1 MSRLS
6 GPCLKCLQHLSSQ
19 DDVDGTGLRAKC
31 FTDWFML
38 KGRASFGSFERSQ
51 SGSLG
56 PAVPMLGDVAG
67 WNTSFFHG
75 RFKKYSATLADQS
88 YIFKVKEDIAPELP
102 DVEYLCNQ
110 IAKSCGL
117 PVPPFY
123 MVKFGGERAFVT
135 KNFIRKNAGAVN
147 LVHIYHYLDPDGRYD
162 CAALLKSILHET
174 RRHSDA
180 AVFVSTCL
188 FDSIIGNHDRH
199 GRNLGLLVTTKGTML
214 APIYDNTS
222 ALGLEYGE
230 FLRADWSPKGKI
242 ATSTTPEPTAKDY
255 VVEFRRLGYEAE
267 VTKFAQRLNINRI
280 AAIIGGSFC
289 TELMKDA
296 MKRLVIKRIDEISHE
311 LAA

>member
-1 MSRLS
+1 MNHPFN
-6 GPCLKCLQHLSSQ
+6 PCLKCLRHLPSQ
-19 DDVDGTGLRAKC
+19 DDLDGTGLHVKC
-31 FTDWFML
+31 FTDWFKL
-38 KGRASFGSFERSQ
+38 KGIANFGSFERRQ
-51 SGSLG
+51 SESLG
-56 PAVPMLGDVAG
+56 PTAPKQGDAAG

-88 YIFKVKEDIAPELP
+88 YIFKVKEEIAPELP

-110 IAKSCGL
+110 IAKSFGL

-147 LVHIYHYLDPDGRYD
+147 LVHIYHHLDPDGRYD
-162 CAALLKSILHET
+162 CEALLKSILHET
-174 RRHSDA
+174 RRHADA
-180 AVFVSTCL
+180 VIFMSTCL

-199 GRNLGLLVTTKGTML
+199 GRNLRLLVTTKGTVL

-230 FLRADWSPKGKI
+230 FLRADWNPKGKI
-242 ATSTTPEPTAKDY
+242 ATNMTSEPTAKDY
-255 VVEFRRLGYEAE
+255 VIEFQRLGYGAE
-267 VTKFAQRLNINRI
+267 VAKFVQRLNVDKIT
-280 AAIIGGSFC
+280 AIIGASFC
-289 TELMKDA
+289 SDLMKDA
-296 MKRLVIKRIDEISHE
+296 MKRLVIKRIDEIAHE